1 MQNCPK
7 GITFI
12 TVCLD
17 LRHTE
22 DYSETEG
29 KSSAFQAAE
38 KWLQTPQAVGIAVMK
53 IKPIRAIK
61 HYQQNYI
68 KCKII

>member
-12 TVCLD
+12 TVGLD

-29 KSSAFQAAE
+29 KSSAFQA
-38 KWLQTPQAVGIAVMK
+38 VV
-53 IKPIRAIK
+53 
-61 HYQQNYI
+61 
-68 KCKII
+68 